1 MSNTST
7 IHIKTDFDCKVY
19 DYGQEL
25 GTAKADNYF
34 NVELRKGEHEL
45 SFIYTKNESISK
57 TISYNVIDTDCDYK
71 LHVEIAEIIC
81 GIAKKLTD
89 SSNITAAIKLYAI
102 AAKKGYALAQFKIGS
117 FLYEAKDYLKAVEWF
132 TNAAEQGFAEAQFNL
147 GICYYYGY
155 GIEKDFAKAVEWF
168 TNAAK
173 QGDVVAQYN
182 LGVCFYKGIGV
193 EKDFSKAVEWYTK
206 AAEKNQADAQFN
218 LGICF
223 ENGTGVEKNLTK
235 ALEWYTK
242 AAIQGDVDAQYNLG
256 YCYEYGD
263 GIEKKLSK
271 AVEWYTKAAEQG
283 FARAQCNLGVCYEHG
298 TGVEKDLAK
307 AVEWYTKAAEQGD
320 STAQHNLGYCYEK
333 GNGIEKSLP
342 KAVEWY
348 TKAAEQGYA
357 KAQCILSIYY
367 AQGKGVDKDFA
378 KAIIWCNKA
387 VEQGYAKA
395 QYLLG
400 VYYYKGIGVEKN
412 LSKAMEW
419 YTKAAEQG
427 EEDAKKAIDR
437 LKSIETKPIH
447 YLFFDTET
455 TGLPIDYNTPTYQ
468 TKLWPRL
475 VQLSWITTDED
486 CNILSQ
492 NDFIIYPDGFTI
504 PSDASKLHGITT
516 DIAKEKGKPLKE
528 VMDKFM
534 EDFKAAKAIVGHNID
549 FDKKILSAELYRLK
563 QKDIMN
569 SKQSLCTMKAST
581 NFCKIPGPYGY
592 KHPKLQELH
601 KKLFGCEF
609 KDAHNSMSDVTATL
623 KCFKEMRR
631 VGWI

>member
-1 MSNTST
+1 M
-7 IHIKTDFDCKVY
+7 
-19 DYGQEL
+19 
-25 GTAKADNYF
+25 
-34 NVELRKGEHEL
+34 
-45 SFIYTKNESISK
+45 
-57 TISYNVIDTDCDYK
+57 
-71 LHVEIAEIIC
+71 
-81 GIAKKLTD
+81 
-89 SSNITAAIKLYAI
+89 
-102 AAKKGYALAQFKIGS
+102 
-117 FLYEAKDYLKAVEWF
+117 
-132 TNAAEQGFAEAQFNL
+132 
-147 GICYYYGY
+147 
-155 GIEKDFAKAVEWF
+155 
-168 TNAAK
+168 
-173 QGDVVAQYN
+173 
-182 LGVCFYKGIGV
+182 
-193 EKDFSKAVEWYTK
+193 
-206 AAEKNQADAQFN
+206 
-218 LGICF
+218 
-223 ENGTGVEKNLTK
+223 
-235 ALEWYTK
+235 
-242 AAIQGDVDAQYNLG
+242 
-256 YCYEYGD
+256 
-263 GIEKKLSK
+263 
-271 AVEWYTKAAEQG
+271 
-283 FARAQCNLGVCYEHG
+283 
-298 TGVEKDLAK
+298 
-307 AVEWYTKAAEQGD
+307 EWYTKAAEQGD

-437 LKSIETKPIH
+437 LNSIETKPIH

-455 TGLPIDYNTPTYQ
+455 TGLPIDYYTPTYQ